1 MENELIRVMIVDDH
15 GMVRRGLAAYLEGE
29 PDITVVAEAQDGE
42 EAILTCEK
50 VQPDVILMD
59 LIMPELGG
67 VAAIRIIHKSFPEI
81 RIIALTSFQEK
92 ELVQEALKAGAISYL
107 LKNVTGQEL
116 AEAIRDSFAGRSMLA
131 KEALAALIQDGE
143 VEQIGKDLTTR
154 EREVL
159 GLLCKGMT
167 NPEIANQLSI
177 SRSTVKAHVS
187 NILAKLGVTNRSE
200 AIALA
205 IEKKLGD

>member
-1 MENELIRVMIVDDH
+1 
-15 GMVRRGLAAYLEGE
+15 
-29 PDITVVAEAQDGE
+29 
-42 EAILTCEK
+42 
-50 VQPDVILMD
+50 
-59 LIMPELGG
+59 
-67 VAAIRIIHKSFPEI
+67 
-81 RIIALTSFQEK
+81 
-92 ELVQEALKAGAISYL
+92 
-107 LKNVTGQEL
+107 
-116 AEAIRDSFAGRSMLA
+116 MLA

-143 VEQIGKDLTTR
+143 EEQIGKDLTSR

-167 NPEIANQLSI
+167 NPEIANHLSI

>member
-1 MENELIRVMIVDDH
+1 
-15 GMVRRGLAAYLEGE
+15 
-29 PDITVVAEAQDGE
+29 
-42 EAILTCEK
+42 
-50 VQPDVILMD
+50 
-59 LIMPELGG
+59 
-67 VAAIRIIHKSFPEI
+67 
-81 RIIALTSFQEK
+81 
-92 ELVQEALKAGAISYL
+92 LKAIVQSR
-107 LKNVTGQEL
+107 NDEQTDE
-116 AEAIRDSFAGRSMLA
+116 
-131 KEALAALIQDGE
+131 
-143 VEQIGKDLTTR
+143 EQIGKDLTTR